1 MSDEMTNAQHTVE
14 LGFLEDI
21 FVALGYDSVQ
31 LFERSEEVSLPT
43 LAVGLEP
50 DAKGRGKNL
59 ALAFYPVAE
68 FEDTNFLQY
77 YIELPFELDQEG
89 QERVFPLLP
98 YVNQRLV
105 IGHFGI
111 TDGETKLHYRYV
123 QALPSL
129 DMITEDKVKDVIAIV
144 EYSPVLF
151 EEILEQT
158 AAGAVSLEEARR
170 MVEQKLSE

>member
-1 MSDEMTNAQHTVE
+1 MSDDITNAQHEVE

-21 FVALGYDSVQ
+21 FVALGYDSVH
-31 LFERSEEVSLPT
+31 LFERSEELSLPT

-77 YIELPFELDQEG
+77 YIELPFEVDQEG
-89 QERVFPLLP
+89 QERLLPLLP

-105 IGHFGI
+105 IGHFGM
-111 TDGETKLHYRYV
+111 TDGENKLHYRYV

-151 EEILEQT
+151 EGILEQT
-158 AAGAVSLEEARR
+158 ATGVVSLDQARR
-170 MVEQKLSE
+170 LVEQQLSE

>member
-1 MSDEMTNAQHTVE
+1 
-14 LGFLEDI
+14 
-21 FVALGYDSVQ
+21 
-31 LFERSEEVSLPT
+31 
-43 LAVGLEP
+43 
-50 DAKGRGKNL
+50 
-59 ALAFYPVAE
+59 
-68 FEDTNFLQY
+68 LQY
-77 YIELPFELDQEG
+77 YIELPFEVDAEG
-89 QERVFPLLP
+89 QERVLPLLP

-111 TDGETKLHYRYV
+111 TDGEQHLHYRYV

-158 AAGAVSLEEARR
+158 ATGAVSLDEARR
-170 MVEQKLSE
+170 MVEQRLSE

>member
-1 MSDEMTNAQHTVE
+1 MTDELHSAQYEAE
-14 LGFLEDI
+14 LGFIEEI
-21 FVALGYDSVQ
+21 FIALGYESVH
-31 LFERSEEVSLPT
+31 LFERSDEVSLPT

-59 ALAFYPVAE
+59 ALAFYPVPE
-68 FEDTNFLQY
+68 FEDTYFLQY
-77 YIELPFELDQEG
+77 YIELPFEVDAAG
-89 QERVFPLLP
+89 QERVVPLLP

-111 TDGETKLHYRYV
+111 TDGEQSLHYRYV

-129 DMITEDKVKDVIAIV
+129 DVITEDKVKDVIAIV
-144 EYSPVLF
+144 EYSPLLF

-158 AAGAVSLEEARR
+158 AAGTLSLEEARR
-170 MVEQKLSE
+170 MVGQKLSE

>member
-1 MSDEMTNAQHTVE
+1 MSDEMMNAQHTAE

-31 LFERSEEVSLPT
+31 LFERSAEVSLPT
-43 LAVGLEP
+43 LAVALEP

-77 YIELPFELDQEG
+77 YIELPFEVDQEG
-89 QERVFPLLP
+89 QGRVLPLLP
-98 YVNQRLV
+98 YINQRLV

-111 TDGETKLHYRYV
+111 TDGEPHFHYRYV

-129 DMITEDKVKDVIAIV
+129 DMITEDEVKDVIAIV

-158 AAGAVSLEEARR
+158 AAGALSIEQARR
-170 MVEQKLSE
+170 MVEQRISE